1 MSDGV
6 HFLSVD
12 DVLAIH
18 TNTIGVEGGSPGLRD
33 AGLLESAVLMP
44 QQQFGGDYLHKGL
57 AAMAAAYLFHIAQ
70 NHAFYDGNKRTAVL
84 AALVFLDINGVDVLP
99 DPDELERATLAV
111 AAGEMAKEEIIDWMK
126 TRVRP
131 D

>member
-1 MSDGV
+1 VSDGV